1 MSICIINPLYRG
13 NCLHC
18 HCNKQTIYTVKSTML
33 QAPQMATI
41 VEKTNN
47 KLTITFMMTAF
58 LFANAKT
65 MQIWPV
71 AICSV

>member
-1 MSICIINPLYRG
+1 
-13 NCLHC
+13 
-18 HCNKQTIYTVKSTML
+18 ML

-41 VEKTNN
+41 VENANN

-65 MQIWPV
+65 MQI
-71 AICSV
+71 